1 MEITTG
7 INAIFIL
14 ELIGAVAFAMSGAT
28 VAIREK
34 MDLLGICILGITT
47 AVGGGIVRDII
58 LGITPPTA
66 FQKPVYATTALIAS
80 LLTFL
85 LVIRKKINIEGWFFW
100 IMDSIGLAVFTI
112 SGALVGVSY
121 GNAFLIVFVG
131 NITGVGGGVIRDLFA
146 NRKPVIFQKDI
157 YATASL
163 IGAIIFVLLLK
174 FNQYAAAIIGGI
186 AVFVLRIL
194 AIKFEWGLPK
204 VE

>member
-131 NITGVGGGVIRDLFA
+131 NITGVGGGVIRDLLGSRLFFKKISMPQP
-146 NRKPVIFQKDI
+146 R
-157 YATASL
+157 
-163 IGAIIFVLLLK
+163 
-174 FNQYAAAIIGGI
+174 
-186 AVFVLRIL
+186 
-194 AIKFEWGLPK
+194 
-204 VE
+204 